1 MKIYRQVGS
10 IATGIWG
17 DAARQARQDRQI
29 VLFGEPEGE
38 DGIGDIGVVDVW
50 AAEGVI
56 SVDGFSELF
65 GAGAFG
71 EEGDKRIGVIP
82 AVPFHSGEF
91 AWPVTDNIIHSG
103 IKVFTVRV

>member
-1 MKIYRQVGS
+1 MKIYQQVGS

-17 DAARQARQDRQI
+17 DAARQARRDRQI
-29 VLFGEPEGE
+29 ELFGEPEGE
-38 DGIGDIGVVDVW
+38 NGVGDVGVIDVW

-65 GAGAFG
+65 GASAFG
-71 EEGDKRIGVIP
+71 KKGDEGIGVIL

-91 AWPVTDNIIHSG
+91 TWPVTDDVIPNETFICLA
-103 IKVFTVRV
+103 